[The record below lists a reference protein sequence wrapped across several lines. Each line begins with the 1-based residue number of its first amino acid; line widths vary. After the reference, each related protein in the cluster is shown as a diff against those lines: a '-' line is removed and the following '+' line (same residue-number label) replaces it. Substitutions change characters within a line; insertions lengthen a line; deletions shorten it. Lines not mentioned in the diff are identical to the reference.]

1 MKKILIIIIFITG
14 CSSNKNELD
23 NNLSDIKFSDEMTFD
38 EFKINLKKYA
48 ETYSYPNINN

>member
-1 MKKILIIIIFITG
+1 VKKILIIIIFITG

-48 ETYSYPNINN
+48 ENNSYPNINN